1 LGQALSDEM
10 TTVEKQIVSE
20 ENEKPVFDEETLG
33 RLLEAAY
40 VLQEHSQRVREEIAQ
55 RGEASAIATQSE
67 QTPAIATHVA
77 KPTEKTPEIP
87 VPAATAK
94 DDYTLTLA
102 QIVEVQHQIQL
113 RRLALDDVMTLVA
126 ERVCEITRAAGAAV
140 GILKDGTVG
149 YRAACGS
156 MTVPKG
162 TDVPIEKALCA
173 ASLRTGQ
180 VIRCAHINA
189 EFLVDAEECRRRGIQ
204 SLIVVPVYH
213 EGGVAGALELYYP
226 AAQSFSEQD
235 VHTCQLMAGLIT
247 EALAR
252 AEEQTWKQSLAE
264 ERAAMMEA
272 LEKLKPNLTALMD
285 ASGALQESTPQTE
298 VKPAESKAES
308 IATEIK
314 VPMGV
319 TASSPPA
326 VVCHKCGNQL
336 VGEEQFCGTCGLP
349 RSSDYEPPSMQ
360 SKVAS
365 LWHMQEEAERK
376 KNSAGPE
383 NEEDIDA
390 LVSNEIL
397 AAKNLP
403 SLMLEGESQITAQI
417 EGRDDV
423 ADANEI
429 GSEEKALA
437 DPKQTSYWSSAASAR
452 DFFEQLATRPG
463 AFGRF
468 WNARRGDIYLGI
480 AVVLVIAVIRWGIWS
495 NHPVGASGNQ
505 PTPPAQ
511 SKPAPAPDS
520 NLSIFDRMLISL
532 GLAEAP
538 EPPESKGNP
547 ETQVWVDLQTA
558 LYYCPG
564 ADLYGKTPKGK
575 FSSQRDAQLDQFEP
589 ASRKTCN

>member
-1 LGQALSDEM
+1 MKKE
-10 TTVEKQIVSE
+10 IVSE
-20 ENEKPVFDEETLG
+20 ETEKPAYDEETLG

-40 VLQEHSQRVREEIAQ
+40 VLQEHSRRVREEIAQ
-55 RGEASAIATQSE
+55 RGEAPTVEGRSAPTSSIT
-67 QTPAIATHVA
+67 THAV
-77 KPTEKTPEIP
+77 PPSSKTPESS
-87 VPAATAK
+87 VPTETTK

-102 QIVEVQHQIQL
+102 QIVEVQHQIQV

-126 ERVCEITRAAGAAV
+126 ERVREIARASGASV
-140 GILKDGTVG
+140 GILNGEMVG

-156 MTVPKG
+156 MTPAKG
-162 TDVPIEKALCA
+162 TEVPIEKALCT

-189 EFLVDAEECRRRGIQ
+189 EFLVDAAQCQRRGIQ

-213 EGGVAGALELYYP
+213 EGGVAGAMELYYSRSQ
-226 AAQSFSEQD
+226 AFSEQD

-252 AEEQTWKQSLAE
+252 AEEQSWKQSLAD

-272 LEKLKPNLTALMD
+272 LEKLKPNLTALVD
-285 ASGALQESTPQTE
+285 ASGALQEPAPQTE
-298 VKPAESKAES
+298 VKTTENKTEGKSA
-308 IATEIK
+308 EIK
-314 VPMGV
+314 VSTGA
-319 TASSPPA
+319 TASLLPA

-336 VGEEQFCGTCGLP
+336 VGEEQFCGKCGLP

-376 KNSAGPE
+376 KNLAGLE
-383 NEEDIDA
+383 NNEDIDA
-390 LVSNEIL
+390 LVRDEL
-397 AAKNLP
+397 LTAKNL
-403 SLMLEGESQITAQI
+403 SGTVIESESQFTTQSA
-417 EGRDDV
+417 ELEDRD
-423 ADANEI
+423 
-429 GSEEKALA
+429 GLA
-437 DPKQTSYWSSAASAR
+437 DVHESGSDEEASANPKEASYWSSAASAR
-452 DFFEQLATRPG
+452 DFLEQLATRPG
-463 AFGRF
+463 ALGRF

-480 AVVLVIAVIRWGIWS
+480 AVVLVIVVIRWGIWS
-495 NHPVGASGNQ
+495 NHSVGASGNQ
-505 PTPPAQ
+505 SAATAQ
-511 SKPAPAPDS
+511 SKPAPDS
-520 NLSIFDRMLISL
+520 NLSLFDRMLISL
-532 GLAEAP
+532 GLADAP
-538 EPPESKGNP
+538 EPAESKGNP

-589 ASRKTCN
+589 ASRKACN

>member
-1 LGQALSDEM
+1 M

-77 KPTEKTPEIP
+77 KPAEKTPEIP

-298 VKPAESKAES
+298 VKPAESKTENK
-308 IATEIK
+308 ATEIK
-314 VPMGV
+314 VPTGV
-319 TASSPPA
+319 TASPTPA

-349 RSSDYEPPSMQ
+349 RSSDYETPSMQ

-403 SLMLEGESQITAQI
+403 SLMLEGESQITTQSTAQI

-423 ADANEI
+423 GDAKEI
-429 GSEEKALA
+429 GSEEKASA

-463 AFGRF
+463 ALGRF

-480 AVVLVIAVIRWGIWS
+480 AVVLVIVVIRWGIWS

-505 PTPPAQ
+505 PTPAAQ

-520 NLSIFDRMLISL
+520 NLTMFDRMLISL

-538 EPPESKGNP
+538 VPPESKGNP